1 MQFLLPILILIA
13 LVYLSYRLRF
23 FHLEELTQWAAPALL
38 LTKIFF
44 GFALWA
50 VYTFYYTDRST
61 SDIYK
66 FYDDAHYAHLAF
78 SENKSAFLGL
88 MTGSEDSSLAVYT
101 GQMKNWDRVFNKAIP
116 FNENRFMIRLNAIMM
131 LISGENIHVHT
142 ILFCFLSFL
151 GCMLLLKLFQQLLEP
166 GKKKWVLI
174 TLLFPS
180 FLFWTSGG
188 LKESLMVLALGM
200 LLYGFL
206 LIRQRAWRAVLLFV
220 IGFLFLLLVKYFLLL
235 SLLPVLV
242 AYYLF
247 LKKATLRDVASK
259 YSGIILI
266 SLVILQGISTLD
278 QRVNFALIISKR
290 QEVALSEARYMKAG
304 SFSEVPHVAPS
315 FISVIIHLPVG
326 LWDSIMKPYLWQTRN
341 PMIMLSGAENILMI
355 ALILL
360 TILYRDRKK
369 KYDYNLLFFFAISVI
384 LYFSIIGLI
393 TPVLG
398 NLVRYK
404 VIMMPMLVF
413 ILLYIADLENL
424 PMIGRKKQI

>member
-1 MQFLLPILILIA
+1 MQLLLPILILVV

-23 FHLEELTQWAAPALL
+23 FHLEELPQWAAPALF
-38 LTKIFF
+38 LTKVFF

-66 FYDDAHYAHLAF
+66 FYDDAHYAHQAF
-78 SENKSAFLGL
+78 SENKTAFLGL

-116 FNENRFMIRLNAIMM
+116 FNENRFMIRLNALMM
-131 LISGENIHVHT
+131 IISGENIHVHT

-151 GCMLLLKLFQQLLEP
+151 GCILLLKLFQQQLEP

-206 LIRQRAWRAVLLFV
+206 LIRQRVWWAVLLFV
-220 IGFLFLLLVKYFLLL
+220 TGFIFLLVVKYFLLL
-235 SLLPVLV
+235 SLLPVLI

-247 LKKATLRDVASK
+247 IKKASLREVASK
-259 YSGIILI
+259 YGGIIII
-266 SLVILQGISTLD
+266 SLVILQGISTID
-278 QRVNFALIISKR
+278 QRINFALIISKR

-326 LWDSIMKPYLWQTRN
+326 LWDSMMKPYLWQSRN
-341 PMIMLSGAENILMI
+341 PMMLLSGAENILMV
-355 ALILL
+355 ALIFLA
-360 TILYRDRKK
+360 ILYRDKKK
-369 KYDYNLLFFFAISVI
+369 KYDYNMLFFFAISVL
-384 LYFSIIGLI
+384 LYFSIIGII

-404 VIMMPMLVF
+404 VVMMPMLVF
-413 ILLYIADLENL
+413 ILLYVADVERLAL
-424 PMIGRKKQI
+424 IGKRK